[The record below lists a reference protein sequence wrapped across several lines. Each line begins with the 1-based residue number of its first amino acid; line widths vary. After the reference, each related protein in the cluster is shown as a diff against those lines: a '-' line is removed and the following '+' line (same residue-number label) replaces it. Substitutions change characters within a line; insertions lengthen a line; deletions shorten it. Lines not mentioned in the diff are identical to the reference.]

1 MKKIVP
7 EYSFSEEQ
15 LNRVSLLAQETGLTE
30 HIVRILY
37 ARGVDTKEK
46 ISRFMHPSGKNFLS
60 PLLMKGMKE
69 AVALIAA
76 ARDEGRTVAVF
87 GDYDADGVCACAI
100 MYHALKEF
108 GVEAHIYSSYVV
120 TDPKG

>member
-46 ISRFMHPSGKNFLS
+46 FRDLCTPRERIFFRF
-60 PLLMKGMKE
+60 
-69 AVALIAA
+69 
-76 ARDEGRTVAVF
+76 
-87 GDYDADGVCACAI
+87 
-100 MYHALKEF
+100 
-108 GVEAHIYSSYVV
+108 
-120 TDPKG
+120 